1 MWGWVEA
8 RWNDEVLRS
17 TGRSGREM
25 RALERLPR
33 RAMVATNG
41 VGVGVG
47 IVVAVA
53 VLVAG
58 GSGRHQ
64 TEHAAEAKASLRRS
78 VQFAFRRRW
87 RRDVRRSVSL
97 RARVPVDDLS
107 PSRGVRPRGWC
118 AHRSRDNSRILDQI
132 SSSEDSPLELH
143 DREKDNGRRFP
154 GREHWECLINVS
166 RSTEATLRRKTR
178 ERTREKRPEGFLR
191 DSESSLQIESG
202 SRSSWSGKVQGLSR
216 WKCASASVNIAAA
229 QCLIYIVAFLLA
241 GAAARKTRSL
251 EVRRSSACLRLASDG
266 NYLVEIIFLCTLER
280 KCLPCGSFAVRE
292 DTSRKDVFLA
302 RFSWYYS
309 RVRDPSRVRSL
320 SGMQA
325 RTRCVWLIAWLSTGL
340 SDRLMTAI
348 AGCSFAANKK
358 GA

>member
-87 RRDVRRSVSL
+87 RRDVRRSL

-143 DREKDNGRRFP
+143 DREEDNGRRFP
-154 GREHWECLINVS
+154 GREHWECRINVS
-166 RSTEATLRRKTR
+166 RSTEATLRRKTW
-178 ERTREKRPEGFLR
+178 EKTREKRPGGFLR

-266 NYLVEIIFLCTLER
+266 NYLVEITFPCTLER
-280 KCLPCGSFAVRE
+280 KCLVVPLLSLRR
-292 DTSRKDVFLA
+292 DTSRRDMFLA

-309 RVRDPSRVRSL
+309 RLWDSSRVRSL

-325 RTRCVWLIAWLSTGL
+325 CTRCVWLIAWLSTGL
-340 SDRLMTAI
+340 SDRVMTAI
-348 AGCSFAANKK
+348 ARCSFAANKK